1 MSGGGNSGPGSLS
14 FHHFFSLGRSVAP
27 DRSLGELHVGATSP
41 ALTKRDGACSPLA
54 MPLTLARVRRDRVL
68 ILGARHGKVI
78 EDCEGALRRY
88 STRCIWRLCNCA
100 HIRSAGQPYWCVEP
114 VSVRPPS
121 GCGGFLRY
129 LVRSSRRRSW
139 LVTGC

>member
-41 ALTKRDGACSPLA
+41 ALT
-54 MPLTLARVRRDRVL
+54 
-68 ILGARHGKVI
+68 ARHGKVI
-78 EDCEGALRRY
+78 EDREGALRRY